1 MRLILASSSPYRRS
15 LLERLMLPFEII
27 APDIDEAAKAGEDAV
42 TLVERLAVEKAQ
54 AVAKGNT
61 DALIIG
67 SDQVAVHGDEIVGKP
82 RDHTHAVEQLRAA
95 SGQEITLH
103 TGLALINGNSGR
115 IQSTVVPYTVKFK
128 KLNDRQIQRYLE
140 KERPYGCSGS
150 LRADGLGIVL
160 LERFAGDD
168 PNALIGLPL
177 IALTEMLQNEGVDL
191 FA

>member
-1 MRLILASSSPYRRS
+1 
-15 LLERLMLPFEII
+15 MLPFEII